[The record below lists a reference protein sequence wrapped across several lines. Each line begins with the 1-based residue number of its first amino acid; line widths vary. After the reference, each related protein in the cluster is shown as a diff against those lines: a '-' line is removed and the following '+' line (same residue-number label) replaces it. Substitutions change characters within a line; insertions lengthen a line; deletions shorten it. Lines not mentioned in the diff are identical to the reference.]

1 VNLLRVTGIVCLV
14 AGACQSASPP
24 RLPALDGSFATTDG
38 GDGGNVGWADTVV
51 AFVASGVT
59 MTCAAALP
67 ACGTPAPGCGADA
80 ALGPADG
87 QTFALAPGDNVLVA
101 FRCATILAHGGGEA
115 VPDFTVWA
123 DVAPGGAGVVE
134 VSPDG
139 DSFASVGTLIQSDP
153 SFSLA
158 RVGASAA
165 KFVRICNTGVS
176 DLSLDAIEAR

>member
-1 VNLLRVTGIVCLV
+1 VNFLRVTGIVCLV

-24 RLPALDGSFATTDG
+24 RLPALDGSFAPDA
-38 GDGGNVGWADTVV
+38 GNVGNVGFADTVV

-59 MTCAAALP
+59 MTCTAALP
-67 ACGTPAPGCGADA
+67 ACGTAAPGCGADA

-101 FRCATILAHGGGEA
+101 FRCATILAHGGDEA
-115 VPDFTVWA
+115 VADFTVWA

-134 VSPDG
+134 VSRDG
-139 DSFASVGTLIQSDP
+139 GSFASVGTLTQSDQ

-158 RVGASAA
+158 RLGASAA
-165 KFVRICNTGVS
+165 KFVRVSNTGGAE
-176 DLSLDAIEAR
+176 LLLDAIEAR

>member
-1 VNLLRVTGIVCLV
+1 MNSLRVTGIVCLV

-24 RLPALDGSFATTDG
+24 GLPALDGSFATS
-38 GDGGNVGWADTVV
+38 DGGNAGFADTVV

-59 MTCAAALP
+59 MTCTAALP

-87 QTFALAPGDNVLVA
+87 QSFALAPGDNVLVA

-123 DVAPGGAGVVE
+123 DVAPDGAGVVE

-139 DSFASVGTLIQSDP
+139 DGFASVGTLAETDQ

-165 KFVRICNTGVS
+165 KFVRISNVGAS
-176 DLSLDAIEAR
+176 ELLLDAIEAR

>member
-1 VNLLRVTGIVCLV
+1 VNFRRVTGIVCLV

-24 RLPALDGSFATTDG
+24 GLPALDGSFATTDA
-38 GDGGNVGWADTVV
+38 GDAGFADTVV

-59 MTCAAALP
+59 MTCTAALP

-87 QTFALAPGDNVLVA
+87 QSFALAPGDNVLVA

-123 DVAPGGAGVVE
+123 DVAPDGAGVVE

-139 DSFASVGTLIQSDP
+139 DSFASVGMLTEADQ

-165 KFVRICNTGVS
+165 KFVRISNAGAS
-176 DLSLDAIEAR
+176 ELLLDAIEAR